1 MRILKKTPGK
11 DFTVLNLTDIH
22 WDIVA
27 WMPGNKEY
35 ETVVGTIR
43 ELIART
49 QPDLITV
56 SGDLSWGM
64 AVESYV
70 AVADLLDSFGIPW
83 APVWGNHDYE
93 KPEVNRGAVE
103 EFANR
108 PLCLFE
114 TGDPALGCGNYTLLI
129 QEDGRTV
136 AGLLMTDTHKGAT
149 FTDETGEEKGTWGRL
164 YPNQLDWIR
173 EQGNLL
179 GVETALIQHIPIYGY
194 HEAFRAAFLKEL
206 DPKAVTLEQSLNGSC
221 WNPGYETSLGVQ
233 HEGICSYPLE
243 EGALE
248 ACLDAGVKAIIVG
261 HDHNN
266 NWIIRH
272 RGIRFVFSLKTGPG
286 CYWEPELNGG
296 TVIKITSNGI
306 GDIYHEYVVR

>member
-1 MRILKKTPGK
+1 MGILTKTPGK

-27 WMPGNKEY
+27 WMPGNEEY
-35 ETVVGTIR
+35 ETVVSTIR
-43 ELIART
+43 ELIDRT
-49 QPDLITV
+49 RPDLITV

-93 KPEVNRGAVE
+93 KSEVTQAAVA
-103 EFANR
+103 EFARR

-114 TGDPALGCGNYTLLI
+114 AGDPALGCGNYTLAI
-129 QEDGRTV
+129 EEEGRTV
-136 AGLLMTDTHKGAT
+136 AGLIMADTHKNAT
-149 FTDETGEEKGTWGRL
+149 FTDEKGEEKGTWGRL

-173 EQGNLL
+173 EQGRLL
-179 GVETALIQHIPIYGY
+179 GVDTALIQHIPIYGY
-194 HEAFRAAFLKEL
+194 QEAFRAAFREGL
-206 DPKAVTLEQSLNGSC
+206 DPKAVTLAQSLTGSC
-221 WNPGYETSLGVQ
+221 WNPGYEASQGVQ
-233 HEGICSYPLE
+233 HEGICSYPLD
-243 EGALE
+243 EGALD
-248 ACLDAGVKAIIVG
+248 ACLDAGIKAIIVG

-266 NWIIRH
+266 NWIIPH

-286 CYWEPELNGG
+286 CYWKPFLNGG
-296 TVIKITSNGI
+296 TVIKITSQGI